1 MQWLE
6 FDFGDVYEISRYVIR
21 HAGANGLSSDLNT
34 RHFMVQARPHGEE
47 WTTLNEVK
55 GNTSDVT
62 DMDLEPVKVSSVK
75 IIMTDPG
82 ADSTA
87 RISEV
92 EIFGRKAR

>member
-1 MQWLE
+1 LE

-21 HAGANGLSSDLNT
+21 HAGANGLSRALNT
-34 RHFMVQARPHGEE
+34 RRFKVQARAHGEA

-62 DMDLEPVKVSSVK
+62 DVELEPVKATSVK

-82 ADSTA
+82 ADSRA

-92 EIFGRKAR
+92 EIFGKKAR